1 MTWQTINRILNR
13 NNKKKEGLPDTFRE
27 KNSNVNYSDPIEIAN
42 KFNEYFVNVGPNLAK
57 GIQQNDT
64 IPFEIISKVTI
75 EKVCL
80 LNLLQN
86 MKS

>member
-13 NNKKKEGLPDTFRE
+13 NNKKEGLPDTFRE
-27 KNSNVNYSDPIEIAN
+27 NNSNVNYSDPIEIAN

-57 GIQQNDT
+57 GIQKNDT
-64 IPFEIISKVTI
+64 IPFENYLKGVTI